1 MKLYLTRDFFLFV
14 LVVSPQAV
22 TVISVPFNECILL
35 CRWIQTHTAS
45 TMLRRVFETEQITMK
60 NCRTKTVFFPDTQFF
75 FPRHT
80 AHKIKQTAGVCRKVF
95 TELFQPSSAELKNRV
110 RIKKKQ
116 QLCFQ
121 FSLNDTT
128 NRVRSAQIDR

>member
-60 NCRTKTVFFPDTQFF
+60 NCRTKTVFFPDTQRF
-75 FPRHT
+75 FPDT
-80 AHKIKQTAGVCRKVF
+80 QLTK
-95 TELFQPSSAELKNRV
+95 SN
-110 RIKKKQ
+110 KQ
-116 QLCFQ
+116 QAFAEKYSLNC
-121 FSLNDTT
+121 FSLQALSSKTE
-128 NRVRSAQIDR
+128 SE